1 MHNTVAALANDWFST
16 FWNQW
21 HTLVRIALILLGAI
35 VGRWILML
43 VVKRVV
49 RSVEAGSR
57 VKLKLANPFGGDIS
71 PLANARLI
79 QRTRTMASVLN
90 NFITWTIF
98 VLALSAVLSE
108 LGVAVGALAAGAGL
122 LGAGIGFGAQSLIKD
137 LISGLFIVGEDQFG
151 VGDNVNLGEI
161 SGSVESVGLRV
172 TQVRDIDGVLW
183 YVRNGEILRV
193 GNHSQG
199 WSRAVVDV
207 ALDYSTDVDTAK
219 RVIEEAAGRVASEP
233 ENTEKV
239 LGEPTLA
246 GIQVLSGDQ
255 IVVRVIQ
262 QVKFG
267 KADDLAI
274 ALRAELKK
282 SLDAAGIQLATTKQ
296 SIFLSTK

>member
-1 MHNTVAALANDWFST
+1 MQNAVTAAATDWFTT
-16 FWNQW
+16 FWGQW
-21 HTLVRIALILLGAI
+21 HTLIRVLLIILGSVI
-35 VGRWILML
+35 GRWVLML
-43 VVKRVV
+43 VVKRIVK
-49 RSVEAGSR
+49 SIEAGSR
-57 VKLKLANPFGGDIS
+57 VKLKVSNPFGGDIS

-79 QRTRTMASVLN
+79 QRTHTMASVLN

-98 VLALSAVLSE
+98 ILALSAILSE

-151 VGDNVNLGEI
+151 VGDSVNLGEI

-172 TQVRDIDGVLW
+172 TQVRDVDGVLW

-199 WSRAVVDV
+199 WSRAVVDI
-207 ALDYSTDVDTAK
+207 ALDYNNDIEAAK
-219 RVIEEAAGRVASEP
+219 RVIEQAAGTVASDP
-233 ENTEKV
+233 DNTEKV
-239 LGEPTLA
+239 LGEPSVV

-255 IVVRVIQ
+255 VVIRVVQ
-262 QVKFG
+262 KVKFG

-274 ALRAELKK
+274 GLRTELKK
-282 SLDAAGIQLATTKQ
+282 SLDAAGIQLASSRQ